1 LIVGALVCF
10 SDHPKKRALT
20 QLCFDI
26 VEFAA
31 NSLVFRIAPVIKR
44 ESFVAKWAEVV
55 VTPRVDYSGCARL
68 LIAVVPGF
76 LPKNHEV
83 LVLEKLGLR
92 VLLVGRFIRAIWSD
106 VSWLVT
112 DVTCASFRFNVLG
125 CNVPGS

>member
-1 LIVGALVCF
+1 MTVGALVCF
-10 SDHPKKRALT
+10 PDHPKKRALT

-68 LIAVVPGF
+68 LIAVIPGF

-92 VLLVGRFIRAIWSD
+92 VLLVGRFVRAIWSD

-112 DVTCASFRFNVLG
+112 NIACPSF
-125 CNVPGS
+125 

>member
-1 LIVGALVCF
+1 MVVGALVCF
-10 SDHPKKRALT
+10 PDHPKKRALT
-20 QLCFDI
+20 QLCFDA

-31 NSLVFRIAPVIKR
+31 NSLVFRITPVIKR
-44 ESFVAKWAEVV
+44 ESFVASRAEVV

-68 LIAVVPGF
+68 LIAVIPGF

-92 VLLVGRFIRAIWSD
+92 VLLVGRFVRAVWCD

-112 DVTCASFRFNVLG
+112 NVTCTSFGIYVLG
-125 CNVPGS
+125 SRRS

>member
-1 LIVGALVCF
+1 MGVGALVCF
-10 SDHPKKRALT
+10 PDHPKKRALT

-92 VLLVGRFIRAIWSD
+92 VLLVGRFVRAIWSD

-112 DVTCASFRFNVLG
+112 NIACPSFWFNVLG
-125 CNVPGS
+125 SRRP

>member
-1 LIVGALVCF
+1 MTVWALVCF

-20 QLCFDI
+20 QLCFNA

-44 ESFVAKWAEVV
+44 ESFVANWAEVV
-55 VTPRVDYSGCARL
+55 VTPRVDYSGCAHL

-92 VLLVGRFIRAIWSD
+92 VLFVGRFVGTIWSD

-112 DVTCASFRFNVLG
+112 NIACPSF
-125 CNVPGS
+125 